1 MEPNEYTHSS
11 LHQGIILYV
20 TPSLDKLVDF
30 NVWATATVQIFYSL
44 GVSSG
49 TLITMSSYNKFTNNC
64 QRDAVT
70 VALINCFTSVY
81 AGIAI
86 FAILGHMAFRMGGL
100 SVGEVARAGNLL
112 AELLAVI

>member
-1 MEPNEYTHSS
+1 MEPNEYTHTS
-11 LHQGIILYV
+11 LHQGIIFYV

-86 FAILGHMAFRMGGL
+86 FAILGHMAFRVDL
-100 SVGEVARAGNLL
+100 DVGEVARAGNLL

>member
-1 MEPNEYTHSS
+1 MKPN
-11 LHQGIILYV
+11 
-20 TPSLDKLVDF
+20 LDKLVDP

-86 FAILGHMAFRMGGL
+86 FAILGHMAFRVDL
-100 SVGEVARAGNLL
+100 DVGEVARAGNLL